1 MIYTS
6 LGVLSHGLLDSLTS
20 YGTSILWPFSKERIA
35 WNFISIVDPVFTF
48 ILLIFLTFCLL
59 FKSKKFINV
68 GLTFSLIYLFVCI
81 YQQYRVKNFI
91 INNASKRGHEIERIL
106 IKPTIGNNILWRS
119 IYQNKEHYVID
130 AVYQPFFS
138 KAKIFEGMT
147 EKVIDTETIF
157 PKLKLNSK
165 QREDIRRFSHFSN
178 QYIYVHPDFDNV
190 IADLRYSKF
199 PYDNKS
205 LWGIQIDFDNQNNHV
220 EFLNLREFTKKDFK
234 KFWQLLNGI
243 YEVDE
248 SKKYDIQTYAGP
260 MGMGLAK
267 SYKLSKK
274 KFCIYNTINGQDKL
288 ILDNVDDEC
297 PKELE

>member
-1 MIYTS
+1 
-6 LGVLSHGLLDSLTS
+6 
-20 YGTSILWPFSKERIA
+20 
-35 WNFISIVDPVFTF
+35 
-48 ILLIFLTFCLL
+48 
-59 FKSKKFINV
+59 
-68 GLTFSLIYLFVCI
+68 
-81 YQQYRVKNFI
+81 
-91 INNASKRGHEIERIL
+91 
-106 IKPTIGNNILWRS
+106 
-119 IYQNKEHYVID
+119 
-130 AVYQPFFS
+130 
-138 KAKIFEGMT
+138 MT

-190 IADLRYSKF
+190 IADLMYRKF